1 MLRLPLLLLFFLN
14 TSASVFSQ
22 NTPADLFS
30 GKMMV
35 LISGAPDATPFM
47 EWQELAES
55 VHPALVAAGA
65 DPIGYFELEEVALSE
80 ESQQRFAA
88 GFAQRQVKKI
98 AILTRK
104 SSGSITC
111 SIMPF
116 QPSREMV
123 RIDQLWQHESNSL
136 SNFYAEMETLGL
148 QLPSTNFLVLQVPEF
163 PSLAAGAVGGS
174 SSAAAGNSGGA
185 ARFLRSKPLNLDVF
199 SLGIPLAGFQAGAG
213 ILNSFRYDRLGLS
226 ESRIA
231 QERTKEQQDL
241 ERLFEAYY
249 PHRFVFLDQ
258 PQERQSLL
266 NQRIQFILSKL
277 EGRESDLMENMGF
290 SVPADRNTNRIVTKY
305 YIKFL
310 VRDENYTGT
319 QWDAAEDPGQALEN
333 FLLQL
338 HPATADR

>member
-1 MLRLPLLLLFFLN
+1 MLRLLLLLSFFLWYS
-14 TSASVFSQ
+14 TPVLSQ

-35 LISGAPDATPFM
+35 LISGAPDASPYL
-47 EWQELAES
+47 EWQELAEAL
-55 VHPALVAAGA
+55 HPALVAAGA

-88 GFAQRQVKKI
+88 GFAQRQVQKI

-104 SSGSITC
+104 SSGKITC

-116 QPSREMV
+116 QPNREMV
-123 RIDQLWQHESNSL
+123 RVDELWQLESNNASD
-136 SNFYAEMETLGL
+136 FYAEMETLGQ
-148 QLPSTNFLVLQVPEF
+148 QLSSTNFLVLQVPEF
-163 PSLAAGAVGGS
+163 PSIAGGAAGASAGS
-174 SSAAAGNSGGA
+174 TGNAGS

-199 SLGIPLAGFQAGAG
+199 ALGIPLAGFQAGAG
-213 ILNSFRYDRLGLS
+213 LLNNFRYDRLGLS

-231 QERTKEQQDL
+231 LERTKEQQDL

-277 EGRESDLMENMGF
+277 EGRESDLMESMGF
-290 SVPADRNTNRIVTKY
+290 PVPADRNTQRIVTKY

-310 VRDENYTGT
+310 VRDENYAGA

-338 HPATADR
+338 HPATADREK